1 MKGGV
6 IMALTPLI
14 NAARTAGCTVTEHA
28 PMAQVTTF
36 RVGGPADALI
46 TVPDADTAASLIALC
61 HREGIPFFWLGNGS
75 NLLVGDRGIRGAVL
89 RLDPKAA
96 AATLVDGTTVYCD
109 AGMTLQ
115 RLCLFARENS
125 LTGLEFAYGIPGT
138 VGGAVY
144 MNAGAYGGEMA
155 QVVVS
160 ADCLARNGERF
171 TLSADEL
178 ALSYRHSALMDYP
191 DDDTPIVVGVTL
203 ALQTGDRETIAARM
217 RELIAKR
224 QEKQPLEYPSAG
236 SFFKRP
242 TGHFAGALIEEAGL
256 KGYRVGDAQV
266 SEKHAGFVVNRG
278 NATARELCQL
288 CEDVQAIVWQKAGV
302 RLEPE
307 VRFVGEF

>member
-1 MKGGV
+1 
-6 IMALTPLI
+6 MALTNLI
-14 NAARTAGCTVTEHA
+14 HTARETGCTVAENA

-36 RVGGPADALI
+36 RIGGPADVLI
-46 TVPDADTAASLIALC
+46 TIPNADTAATLISLC
-61 HREGIPFFWLGNGS
+61 YRESIPFFWLGNGS
-75 NLLVGDRGIRGAVL
+75 NLVVSDRGIRGAVL

-96 AATLVDGTTVYCD
+96 TVSADGTTVRCD

-115 RLCLFARENS
+115 RLCLFARDHG

-144 MNAGAYGGEMA
+144 MNAGAYNGEMS

-160 ADCLARNGERF
+160 ADCIARNGERF
-171 TLSADEL
+171 TLSAYEL
-178 ALSYRHSALMDYP
+178 SLGYRHSALMDYP
-191 DDDTPIVVGVTL
+191 ENENPIVVGVTL
-203 ALQTGDRETIAARM
+203 NLQTGNREVIATRM
-217 RELIAKR
+217 RELISKR

-242 TGHFAGALIEEAGL
+242 TGYFAGALIDEAGL

-278 NATARELCQL
+278 NATATELCQL
-288 CEDVQAIVWQKAGV
+288 CEDVQTIVEQKSGV

>member
-1 MKGGV
+1 
-6 IMALTPLI
+6 MALTNLI
-14 NAARTAGCTVTEHA
+14 NSARAAGCTVTENA
-28 PMAQVTTF
+28 PMAQITTF

-46 TVPDADTAASLIALC
+46 TISDADTAAALIAQC

-75 NLLVGDRGIRGAVL
+75 NLVVSDCGMRGAVL
-89 RLDPKAA
+89 RLDPKTACVTHIDDT
-96 AATLVDGTTVYCD
+96 TLHCD

-115 RLCLFARENS
+115 RLCLFARDNS

-160 ADCLARNGERF
+160 ADCIARNGERL
-171 TLSADEL
+171 TLTAEQL
-178 ALSYRHSALMDYP
+178 ALGYRHSKLMDYP
-191 DDDTPIVVGVTL
+191 ENEHPIVVGVTL
-203 ALQTGDRETIAARM
+203 SLTAGDRETIAAQM

-224 QEKQPLEYPSAG
+224 QQKQPLEYPSAG

-256 KGYRVGDAQV
+256 KGYRVGDAQI

-278 NATARELCQL
+278 NATARDLCQL
-288 CEDVQAIVWQKAGV
+288 CKDVQAIVEQKAGV

>member
-1 MKGGV
+1 
-6 IMALTPLI
+6 MALTSLI
-14 NAARTAGCTVTEHA
+14 ETARAAGCTVTERA
-28 PMAQVTTF
+28 PMAQVTTL

-46 TVPDADTAASLIALC
+46 TIPDADTAATLIALC
-61 HREGIPFFWLGNGS
+61 KQEGIPFFWLGNGS

-96 AATLVDGTTVYCD
+96 KVTLTDDTTLCCD

-115 RLCLFARENS
+115 RLCLFARDNS

-160 ADCLARNGERF
+160 TDCVARDGERF
-171 TLSADEL
+171 SLTAEELTLG
-178 ALSYRHSALMDYP
+178 YRHSSLMDYP
-191 DDDTPIVVGVTL
+191 AEETPIVVGVTL
-203 ALQTGDRETIAARM
+203 SLQAGDREAIAARM
-217 RELIAKR
+217 KELIAKR

-242 TGHFAGALIEEAGL
+242 TGYFAGALIEEAGL

-278 NATARELCQL
+278 KATARDLCQL
-288 CEDVQAIVWQKAGV
+288 CTDVQTVVREKAGV

>member
-1 MKGGV
+1 
-6 IMALTPLI
+6 MALNNLI
-14 NAARTAGCTVTEHA
+14 STAREMGCTVTEQA
-28 PMAQVTTF
+28 SMAQVTTF
-36 RVGGPADALI
+36 RVGGPADALV
-46 TVPDADTAASLIALC
+46 TLPDADTACKIIALC
-61 HREGIPFFWLGNGS
+61 HRENIPFFWLGNGS
-75 NLLVGDRGIRGAVL
+75 NLVVGDRGIRGAVL
-89 RLDPKAA
+89 RLDPKTAL
-96 AATLVDGTTVYCD
+96 ATKGDNHTIHCD

-115 RLCLFARENS
+115 RLCLFAREHS

-160 ADCLARNGERF
+160 ADCVGRDGNRF
-171 TLSADEL
+171 TLAADEL
-178 ALSYRHSALMDYP
+178 ALGYRHSTLMDHP
-191 DDDTPIVVGVTL
+191 TDEAPIVVGVTL
-203 ALQTGDRETIAARM
+203 ALQTGERDAIAAQM
-217 RELIAKR
+217 KELIAKR

-278 NATARELCQL
+278 NATAEELCQL
-288 CEDVQAIVWQKAGV
+288 CKDVQTIVEQKTGV

-307 VRFVGEF
+307 VRFIGEF

>member
-1 MKGGV
+1 
-6 IMALTPLI
+6 MALTNLI
-14 NAARTAGCTVTEHA
+14 EAARAAGCTVAENA

-36 RVGGPADALI
+36 RVGGPADALVTI
-46 TVPDADTAASLIALC
+46 PDADTAAKLIALC
-61 HREGIPFFWLGNGS
+61 RREGIPFFWLGNGS
-75 NLLVGDRGIRGAVL
+75 NLVVGDQGMRGAVL

-96 AATLVDGTTVYCD
+96 MVTLTDDTTIHCD
-109 AGMTLQ
+109 AGMSLQ
-115 RLCLFARENS
+115 RLCLFARDS
-125 LTGLEFAYGIPGT
+125 GLTGLEFAYGIPGT

-144 MNAGAYGGEMA
+144 MDAGAYGGEMA

-160 ADCLARNGERF
+160 ADCVSRDGERF
-171 TLSADEL
+171 TLTADEL
-178 ALSYRHSALMDYP
+178 TLGYRHSNLMNYP
-191 DDDTPIVVGVTL
+191 TDENPIVVGVTL
-203 ALQTGDRETIAARM
+203 SLQTGEREEIAAKM
-217 RELIAKR
+217 RDLIARR

-242 TGHFAGALIEEAGL
+242 TGHFAGALIEQAGL

-278 NATARELCQL
+278 KATAKELCQL
-288 CEDVQAIVWQKAGV
+288 CKDVQTIVYEKAGV

>member
-1 MKGGV
+1 
-6 IMALTPLI
+6 MALTILI
-14 NAARTAGCTVTEHA
+14 NAARAAGCTVTENA

-36 RVGGPADALI
+36 RVGGPADALVAI
-46 TVPDADTAASLIALC
+46 PDADTAASLIALC
-61 HREGIPFFWLGNGS
+61 HREDIPFFWLGNGS

-96 AATLVDGTTVYCD
+96 KVTLIDDATLYCD

-115 RLCLFARENS
+115 RLCLFARDNS

-160 ADCLARNGERF
+160 AECVARDGERY
-171 TLSADEL
+171 TLTAEEL

-191 DDDTPIVVGVTL
+191 ENGNPIVVGVTL
-203 ALQTGDRETIAARM
+203 SLQAGDRETIAARM

-242 TGHFAGALIEEAGL
+242 MGHFAGALIQEAGL

-278 NATARELCQL
+278 KATARELCQL
-288 CEDVQAIVWQKAGV
+288 CEDVQTIVEQKAGV